1 MRSARDVRAGLVAF
15 AVSTLGL
22 LAALPAQAADRTPI
36 SFPQAV
42 ERALATNPQALA
54 SRAEVEAAT
63 AAADAALGHA
73 LPSLGVEL
81 SAARSNDPLSVF
93 GYRLAEGQATFAD
106 FGLGEYTGPGSVN
119 TAPLALNE
127 PGYANNY
134 DTGVVLRVPL
144 FEGGRDAAR
153 LHQARALAQAA
164 RAGNQAARAALTYEV
179 LQAYAGVQAA
189 SALAAAA
196 HQSLNAADA
205 DLKTADSL
213 FHQGM
218 VVESDVL
225 LAKARRETARAA
237 LSAATASERDQL
249 ENFRTLLGAPDSEL
263 EPGAPVAVPLPHGTL
278 AELQNRALSAN
289 PQLQALAQQ
298 ANAGRAAT
306 DAASADGWPRLDL
319 TLRHDW
325 NADSLALRAPSNTVM
340 ATLSWQLFS
349 SGAQSATVRRAE
361 AEASAAAERYRG
373 AADDT
378 RLAVA
383 RAWRAAQSAAA
394 TAQASTLAAYQA
406 AEAARLLALR
416 YAQGLATL
424 SQLQDSEARRDAER
438 AQSIESAYRALLAR
452 AEVRLLVN
460 ELDPAKLAVAP
471 MSATQTSL

>member
-1 MRSARDVRAGLVAF
+1 MRSAREVCAGLVAF
-15 AVSTLGL
+15 VVSALGPFAV
-22 LAALPAQAADRTPI
+22 LPARAAEPTPI

-42 ERALATNPQALA
+42 ERALAANPQALA
-54 SRAEVEAAT
+54 SRAEAEAAT
-63 AAADAALGHA
+63 AAAGAALGNA

-93 GYRLAEGQATFAD
+93 GYRLAERQASFAD
-106 FGLGEYTGPGSVN
+106 FGLGEYTGPGSAN
-119 TAPLALNE
+119 TAPSALNE

-144 FEGGRDAAR
+144 FAGGRDAAR
-153 LHQARALAQAA
+153 LRQARALAQAA
-164 RAGNQAARAALTYEV
+164 RAGDEAARARLTYEV

-189 SALAAAA
+189 GALAAAA
-196 HQSLNAADA
+196 RQSLDAADA
-205 DLKTADSL
+205 DLKTAESL
-213 FHQGM
+213 FRQGM

-237 LSAATASERDQL
+237 LSAATAGERDQL
-249 ENFRTLLGAPDSEL
+249 ESFRTLLGVPHSEF
-263 EPGAPVAVPLPHGTL
+263 EPGAPVSVPMPQGTL
-278 AELQNRALSAN
+278 TELQNRAVTAN
-289 PQLQALAQQ
+289 PQLQALAQR

-306 DAASADGWPRLDL
+306 DAVSAGDWPRLDL

-340 ATLSWQLFS
+340 ASVSWQLFS
-349 SGAQSATVRRAE
+349 SGAQSASVRRAE
-361 AEASAAAERYRG
+361 AQASAAAERYRG
-373 AADDT
+373 ATDEV

-383 RAWRAAQSAAA
+383 RAWRAAASAAI
-394 TAQASTLAAYQA
+394 TAQASALAAEQA

-424 SQLQDSEARRDAER
+424 SQLQDSEARRDAAR
-438 AQSIESAYRALLAR
+438 AQSVESTYRALLAR

-460 ELDPAKLAVAP
+460 ELDPAKLAAAP
-471 MSATQTSL
+471 VPAPQTSP